1 MLDLVPDIHVLE
13 RVFSSFVDYHYEFNL
28 KKKKTTTTLSS
39 LLFK

>member
-28 KKKKTTTTLSS
+28 KKKKNNNNSEFPS
-39 LLFK
+39 F